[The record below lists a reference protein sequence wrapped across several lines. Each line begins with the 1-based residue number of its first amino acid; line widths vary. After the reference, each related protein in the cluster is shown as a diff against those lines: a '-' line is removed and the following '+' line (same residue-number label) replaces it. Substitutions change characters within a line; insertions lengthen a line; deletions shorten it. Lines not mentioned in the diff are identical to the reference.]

1 MAVPEPQS
9 AILPEPGEN
18 ALFLVLR
25 LRDRSRDAKAAVR
38 AAARIP
44 AETAKLAKAWPKAKL
59 VSAVAL
65 GPELWDAVSPARRPA
80 GFGPFEDV
88 AGAGGRAPA
97 TGGDLLLHTVSRQAD
112 VGFELAHRL
121 RDVLGDT
128 ATVLEEVHG
137 FKYLDA
143 RDLTGF
149 IDGTENPSGRK
160 ARAGAALL
168 GSDDPFAGGSFVF
181 TQRYVHDLAKW
192 EGLGVRDQE
201 KIIGRRKKDSAELS
215 DRAKPPTAHIAR
227 VVIHE
232 DGEEL
237 EIVRHSFPYGTT
249 SESGLFFI
257 AYTNDLAT
265 PTKMLR
271 RMLGASGD
279 GHHDHL
285 MGYTRAVSGAH
296 FFAPSQRTLRSLV
309 R

>member
-1 MAVPEPQS
+1 MAVAEPQS
-9 AILPEPGEN
+9 AILPEPSEN
-18 ALFLVLR
+18 ALFLVLK
-25 LRDRSRDAKAAVR
+25 LQDRGHDAKAAVR
-38 AAARIP
+38 AAARVP

-65 GPELWDAVSPARRPA
+65 GPELWDAVSSAKRPA
-80 GFGPFEDV
+80 GFGAFEAL
-88 AGAGGRAPA
+88 AGAGGRAPS
-97 TGGDLLLHTVSRQAD
+97 TGGDLLLHAVARQVD
-112 VGFELAHRL
+112 VLFELAGRL
-121 RDVLGDT
+121 RRALGET
-128 ATVLEEVHG
+128 AVVLEEVQG
-137 FKYLDA
+137 FRYLDA

-160 ARAGAALL
+160 ARAAAALL
-168 GSDDPFAGGSFVF
+168 GADDPFAGGSFVF
-181 TQRYVHDLAKW
+181 TQRYVHDLARW
-192 EGLGVRDQE
+192 ERLAVREQE
-201 KIIGRRKKDSAELS
+201 KIIGRRKKDSVELS
-215 DRAKPPTAHIAR
+215 DRAKPPTAHISR

-237 EIVRHSFPYGTT
+237 EILRHSFPYGTT

-265 PTKMLR
+265 PRKMLK

-296 FFAPSQRTLRSLV
+296 FFAPSQRTLRALA